1 MSTASPT
8 PSPES
13 VLLVQCCHLP
23 QFFYLA
29 EKLRQRNP
37 EWILSA
43 LVTDRPHVRFYLEL
57 FPPFDHLFFFDKK
70 LPEMPGAFDQILF
83 PLLNRGYLRIK
94 RAARQLPGIAYKIDY
109 QGERRALKL
118 GTLVR
123 SFAAPLHRP
132 SEEFVQ
138 YLEDFPHRPLG
149 EKVLVVETC
158 HRSLADS
165 SEEKWG
171 HLIPDQA
178 EVTRISV
185 STEGRGW
192 RTLRRQSFDSGVVF
206 FSGEKGFA
214 NLKLLPFLLGIPKIL
229 VVNEHGDHFYATYRS
244 LLRFLWGRVWQGAPL
259 PKPSP
264 RILVIQTESPT
275 YVRRAIEVLRKP
287 EMFPRSRICL
297 LCRKED
303 ADRFR
308 NVSSLESVLT
318 YSRRKV
324 GSNVGLWRD
333 LKGFDAVAAVFSGRG
348 VFRKQKLLYFLLPI
362 RHHLAFNAR
371 SDCYRLTPRTLFWTL
386 RKDPS
391 LFAAERQPDSP
402 ILFLLT
408 DEDSKAVE
416 AIERLQDPKVVSPQ
430 PIWVFCRE
438 DKRSFYQALPG
449 VEEVRTYAPGR
460 TWENL
465 KTVLA
470 LARGR
475 VEVVSSIFSPQPAF
489 RLQKLLFVLLP
500 ARHRLAFNQEDLN
513 CYYLKGS
520 HDRSG
525 QPSVWGTLL
534 RVLLTR
540 SRRGVRPTLF
550 FPTAEDSKAVEAIER
565 LQDPKVVS
573 PQPIWVFCREDK
585 RSFYQALPGVE
596 EVRTY
601 APGRTWENLKT
612 VLALARGRVE
622 VVSSIFSPQPAF
634 RLQKL
639 LFVLLPA
646 RHRLAFNQE
655 DLNCYYLKGSHDR
668 SGQPSVW
675 GTLLRV
681 LLTRSRRGVR
691 PTLFF
696 PTAEDS
702 KAVEAIERLQ
712 DPKVVSPQPIWVF
725 CREDKRSFYQA
736 LPGVEEV
743 RTYAPGRTWENLKT
757 VLALARG
764 RVEVVSSI
772 FSPQPAFRL
781 QKLLFVLLP
790 ARHRLAFNQEDLN
803 CYYLKGSHD
812 RSGQPSVW
820 GTLLRVLLTR
830 SRRGVRPTLFFPTAE
845 DSKAVEA
852 IERLQDP
859 KVVSPQPIW
868 VFCREDKR
876 SFYQALPGV
885 EEVRT
890 YAPGRTWENLKTV
903 LALARGRVE
912 VVSSIFSPQP
922 AFRLQKL
929 LFVLLPAR
937 HRLAFNQE
945 DLNCYYLKGS
955 HDRSGQPS
963 VWGTLLRVLLTRSR
977 RGVRP
982 TLFFP
987 TAEDSKAVEAIER
1000 LQDPKVVSPQPIWVF
1015 CREDK
1020 RSFYQALP
1028 GVEEVRTYAPGRTWE
1043 NLKTVLALARG
1054 RVEVVSSIFSPQ
1066 PAFRLQK
1073 LLFVLLPARHR
1084 LAFNQEDLNC
1094 YYLKGSHDRSGQP
1107 SVWGTLLRVLLTR
1120 SRRGVR
1126 PTLFFPTA
1134 EDSKAVEAIERL
1146 QDPKVVSPQPI
1157 WVFCREDKRSFYQA
1171 LPGVEEVRTYAPG
1184 RTWENL
1190 KTVLA
1195 LARGRVEVVS
1205 SIFSPQPAF
1214 RLQKLLFV
1222 LLPARH
1228 RLAFNQEDLNCYYLK
1243 GSHDRSGQPS
1253 VWGTLLRVLLTRS
1266 RRGVRPTLFFPTAED
1281 SKAVEAIERL
1291 QDPKVVSPQPIW
1303 VFCREDK
1310 RSFYQA
1316 LPGVEEVRTYAP
1328 GRTWENLKTVLALAR
1343 GRVEVVSSIFS
1354 PQPAFRLQ
1362 KLLFVLLP
1370 ARHRLAFNQEDLNC
1384 YYLKGSHD
1392 RSGQPSVWGT
1402 LLRVLLTRSRRGVRP
1417 TLFFPTAEDSK
1428 AVEAI
1433 ERLQDP
1439 KVVSPQP
1446 IWVFCRED
1454 KRSFYQALPGV
1465 EEVRT
1470 YAPGR
1475 TWENLKTVLALARG
1489 RVEVVSSIFSPQPA
1503 FRLQKLLFVLL
1514 PARHRL
1520 AFNQEDL
1527 NCYYLKGSHDRSGQP
1542 SVWGTLL
1549 RVLLTRSRRG
1559 VRPTLFFPTAE
1570 DSKAVEAIERLQD
1583 PKIAAKSIVVFCR
1596 EDKRPLYEDL
1606 PTVEAVWTYAPGSSL
1621 RHLRTWVRLLRTRV
1635 DLVCA
1640 IFSGRPTFRLQKFL
1654 FLTLRARNRLVFNED
1669 LNCYMLRGHLARF
1682 LQPQGRNRGL
1692 DRSVLILVVRKVLK
1706 WFLFVPRFLYLIL
1719 WAAVVTMRARHRISQ
1734 ERRR

>member
-94 RAARQLPGIAYKIDY
+94 RAARQLPGIAYEIDY

-123 SFAAPLHRP
+123 SFAAPLHKP

-165 SEEKWG
+165 NEEKWG
-171 HLIPDQA
+171 RLIPDQA

-308 NVSSLESVLT
+308 NVSGLESVLT

-391 LFAAERQPDSP
+391 FFAAEKQPASP

-408 DEDSKAVE
+408 DEDSRARK

-438 DKRSFYQALPG
+438 DKRPLYQALPG

-460 TWENL
+460 TRENL
-465 KTVLA
+465 KAVLA
-470 LARGR
+470 LARSR

-513 CYYLKGS
+513 CYYLKGR
-520 HDRSG
+520 HGRRG

-540 SRRGVRPTLF
+540 SQRGVFAAEKQPASPILF
-550 FPTAEDSKAVEAIER
+550 LLTDEDSRARKAIER

-585 RSFYQALPGVE
+585 RPLYQALPGVE

-601 APGRTWENLKT
+601 APGRTRENLKA
-612 VLALARGRVE
+612 VLALARSRVE

-655 DLNCYYLKGSHDR
+655 DLNCYYLKGRHGR
-668 SGQPSVW
+668 RGQPSVW
-675 GTLLRV
+675 GTV
-681 LLTRSRRGVR
+681 
-691 PTLFF
+691 
-696 PTAEDS
+696 
-702 KAVEAIERLQ
+702 
-712 DPKVVSPQPIWVF
+712 
-725 CREDKRSFYQA
+725 
-736 LPGVEEV
+736 
-743 RTYAPGRTWENLKT
+743 
-757 VLALARG
+757 
-764 RVEVVSSI
+764 
-772 FSPQPAFRL
+772 
-781 QKLLFVLLP
+781 
-790 ARHRLAFNQEDLN
+790 
-803 CYYLKGSHD
+803 
-812 RSGQPSVW
+812 
-820 GTLLRVLLTR
+820 
-830 SRRGVRPTLFFPTAE
+830 
-845 DSKAVEA
+845 
-852 IERLQDP
+852 
-859 KVVSPQPIW
+859 
-868 VFCREDKR
+868 
-876 SFYQALPGV
+876 
-885 EEVRT
+885 
-890 YAPGRTWENLKTV
+890 
-903 LALARGRVE
+903 
-912 VVSSIFSPQP
+912 
-922 AFRLQKL
+922 
-929 LFVLLPAR
+929 
-937 HRLAFNQE
+937 
-945 DLNCYYLKGS
+945 
-955 HDRSGQPS
+955 
-963 VWGTLLRVLLTRSR
+963 
-977 RGVRP
+977 
-982 TLFFP
+982 
-987 TAEDSKAVEAIER
+987 
-1000 LQDPKVVSPQPIWVF
+1000 
-1015 CREDK
+1015 
-1020 RSFYQALP
+1020 
-1028 GVEEVRTYAPGRTWE
+1028 
-1043 NLKTVLALARG
+1043 
-1054 RVEVVSSIFSPQ
+1054 
-1066 PAFRLQK
+1066 
-1073 LLFVLLPARHR
+1073 
-1084 LAFNQEDLNC
+1084 
-1094 YYLKGSHDRSGQP
+1094 
-1107 SVWGTLLRVLLTR
+1107 
-1120 SRRGVR
+1120 
-1126 PTLFFPTA
+1126 
-1134 EDSKAVEAIERL
+1134 
-1146 QDPKVVSPQPI
+1146 
-1157 WVFCREDKRSFYQA
+1157 
-1171 LPGVEEVRTYAPG
+1171 
-1184 RTWENL
+1184 
-1190 KTVLA
+1190 
-1195 LARGRVEVVS
+1195 
-1205 SIFSPQPAF
+1205 
-1214 RLQKLLFV
+1214 
-1222 LLPARH
+1222 
-1228 RLAFNQEDLNCYYLK
+1228 
-1243 GSHDRSGQPS
+1243 
-1253 VWGTLLRVLLTRS
+1253 
-1266 RRGVRPTLFFPTAED
+1266 
-1281 SKAVEAIERL
+1281 
-1291 QDPKVVSPQPIW
+1291 
-1303 VFCREDK
+1303 
-1310 RSFYQA
+1310 
-1316 LPGVEEVRTYAP
+1316 
-1328 GRTWENLKTVLALAR
+1328 
-1343 GRVEVVSSIFS
+1343 
-1354 PQPAFRLQ
+1354 
-1362 KLLFVLLP
+1362 
-1370 ARHRLAFNQEDLNC
+1370 
-1384 YYLKGSHD
+1384 
-1392 RSGQPSVWGT
+1392 
-1402 LLRVLLTRSRRGVRP
+1402 
-1417 TLFFPTAEDSK
+1417 
-1428 AVEAI
+1428 
-1433 ERLQDP
+1433 
-1439 KVVSPQP
+1439 
-1446 IWVFCRED
+1446 
-1454 KRSFYQALPGV
+1454 
-1465 EEVRT
+1465 
-1470 YAPGR
+1470 
-1475 TWENLKTVLALARG
+1475 
-1489 RVEVVSSIFSPQPA
+1489 
-1503 FRLQKLLFVLL
+1503 
-1514 PARHRL
+1514 
-1520 AFNQEDL
+1520 
-1527 NCYYLKGSHDRSGQP
+1527 
-1542 SVWGTLL
+1542 L

-1596 EDKRPLYEDL
+1596 EDKRSLYQDL

-1640 IFSGRPTFRLQKFL
+1640 IFTGQPIFRLQKFL

-1669 LNCYMLRGHLARF
+1669 LNCYMLRGNLGQF
-1682 LQPQGRNRGL
+1682 LQPSGGQL
-1692 DRSVLILVVRKVLK
+1692 DHSALKLVVRKVLK
-1706 WFLFVPRFLYLIL
+1706 GFLFVPRFLYLIL

>member
-1 MSTASPT
+1 MLRTFRHRGLKRFFERGDKSKLQAQTRSPK
-8 PSPES
+8 S

-29 EKLRQRNP
+29 EKLRERNP
-37 EWILSA
+37 EWNLSA
-43 LVTDRPHVRFYLEL
+43 LVNDRPQVRFYLEL

-94 RAARQLPGIAYKIDY
+94 RAARQLPGTAYEIDY
-109 QGERRALKL
+109 QGEHRALKL

-171 HLIPDQA
+171 RLIPDQA

-229 VVNEHGDHFYATYRS
+229 VVNEHGDHFYATSCS

-275 YVRRAIEVLRKP
+275 HVRRAIEVLRKP

-308 NVSSLESVLT
+308 NVSGLESVLT

-391 LFAAERQPDSP
+391 FFAAEKQPASP

-408 DEDSKAVE
+408 DEDSRARK

-430 PIWVFCRE
+430 PIWVFCREDQRPLYQALPGVEEVRTYAPGRTWENLKTVLALARSRVEVVSSIFSPQPAFRLQKLLFVLLPARHRLAFNQEDLNCYYLKGRHGRSGQPSVWGTLLRVLLTRSRRGVRPTLFFPTAEDSKAVEAIQRLQDPKIAVKSIVVFCRE

-475 VEVVSSIFSPQPAF
+475 VEVVSSIFSPQPVF

-540 SRRGVRPTLF
+540 SRRGVFAAEKQPASPILF
-550 FPTAEDSKAVEAIER
+550 LLTDEDSRARKAIER

-573 PQPIWVFCREDK
+573 PQPIWVFCREDQ

-612 VLALARGRVE
+612 VLALARSRVE

-655 DLNCYYLKGSHDR
+655 DLNCYYLKGRHGR

-702 KAVEAIERLQ
+702 KAVEAIQ
-712 DPKVVSPQPIWVF
+712 
-725 CREDKRSFYQA
+725 
-736 LPGVEEV
+736 
-743 RTYAPGRTWENLKT
+743 
-757 VLALARG
+757 
-764 RVEVVSSI
+764 
-772 FSPQPAFRL
+772 
-781 QKLLFVLLP
+781 
-790 ARHRLAFNQEDLN
+790 
-803 CYYLKGSHD
+803 
-812 RSGQPSVW
+812 
-820 GTLLRVLLTR
+820 
-830 SRRGVRPTLFFPTAE
+830 
-845 DSKAVEA
+845 
-852 IERLQDP
+852 
-859 KVVSPQPIW
+859 
-868 VFCREDKR
+868 
-876 SFYQALPGV
+876 
-885 EEVRT
+885 
-890 YAPGRTWENLKTV
+890 
-903 LALARGRVE
+903 
-912 VVSSIFSPQP
+912 
-922 AFRLQKL
+922 
-929 LFVLLPAR
+929 
-937 HRLAFNQE
+937 
-945 DLNCYYLKGS
+945 
-955 HDRSGQPS
+955 
-963 VWGTLLRVLLTRSR
+963 
-977 RGVRP
+977 
-982 TLFFP
+982 
-987 TAEDSKAVEAIER
+987 
-1000 LQDPKVVSPQPIWVF
+1000 
-1015 CREDK
+1015 
-1020 RSFYQALP
+1020 
-1028 GVEEVRTYAPGRTWE
+1028 
-1043 NLKTVLALARG
+1043 
-1054 RVEVVSSIFSPQ
+1054 
-1066 PAFRLQK
+1066 
-1073 LLFVLLPARHR
+1073 
-1084 LAFNQEDLNC
+1084 
-1094 YYLKGSHDRSGQP
+1094 
-1107 SVWGTLLRVLLTR
+1107 
-1120 SRRGVR
+1120 
-1126 PTLFFPTA
+1126 
-1134 EDSKAVEAIERL
+1134 
-1146 QDPKVVSPQPI
+1146 
-1157 WVFCREDKRSFYQA
+1157 
-1171 LPGVEEVRTYAPG
+1171 
-1184 RTWENL
+1184 
-1190 KTVLA
+1190 
-1195 LARGRVEVVS
+1195 
-1205 SIFSPQPAF
+1205 
-1214 RLQKLLFV
+1214 
-1222 LLPARH
+1222 
-1228 RLAFNQEDLNCYYLK
+1228 
-1243 GSHDRSGQPS
+1243 
-1253 VWGTLLRVLLTRS
+1253 
-1266 RRGVRPTLFFPTAED
+1266 
-1281 SKAVEAIERL
+1281 
-1291 QDPKVVSPQPIW
+1291 
-1303 VFCREDK
+1303 
-1310 RSFYQA
+1310 
-1316 LPGVEEVRTYAP
+1316 
-1328 GRTWENLKTVLALAR
+1328 
-1343 GRVEVVSSIFS
+1343 
-1354 PQPAFRLQ
+1354 
-1362 KLLFVLLP
+1362 
-1370 ARHRLAFNQEDLNC
+1370 
-1384 YYLKGSHD
+1384 
-1392 RSGQPSVWGT
+1392 
-1402 LLRVLLTRSRRGVRP
+1402 
-1417 TLFFPTAEDSK
+1417 
-1428 AVEAI
+1428 
-1433 ERLQDP
+1433 
-1439 KVVSPQP
+1439 
-1446 IWVFCRED
+1446 
-1454 KRSFYQALPGV
+1454 
-1465 EEVRT
+1465 
-1470 YAPGR
+1470 
-1475 TWENLKTVLALARG
+1475 
-1489 RVEVVSSIFSPQPA
+1489 
-1503 FRLQKLLFVLL
+1503 
-1514 PARHRL
+1514 
-1520 AFNQEDL
+1520 
-1527 NCYYLKGSHDRSGQP
+1527 
-1542 SVWGTLL
+1542 
-1549 RVLLTRSRRG
+1549 
-1559 VRPTLFFPTAE
+1559 
-1570 DSKAVEAIERLQD
+1570 RLQD

-1596 EDKRPLYEDL
+1596 EDKRLLYEDL

-1621 RHLRTWVRLLRTRV
+1621 RHLMTWVRLLRTRV

-1640 IFSGRPTFRLQKFL
+1640 IFTGQPIFRLQKFL

-1682 LQPQGRNRGL
+1682 LQPQGRNRRL
-1692 DRSVLILVVRKVLK
+1692 DRSVLKLVVRKVLK
-1706 WFLFVPRFLYLIL
+1706 GFLFVPRFLYLIL
-1719 WAAVVTMRARHRISQ
+1719 WAAVVTMRARRRISQ
-1734 ERRR
+1734 ERSR

>member
-70 LPEMPGAFDQILF
+70 LSEMPGAFDQILF

-94 RAARQLPGIAYKIDY
+94 RAARQLPGTAYEIDY

-171 HLIPDQA
+171 RLIPDQA

-229 VVNEHGDHFYATYRS
+229 VVNEHGDHFYATSRS

-308 NVSSLESVLT
+308 NVSGLESVLT

-391 LFAAERQPDSP
+391 FFAAEKQPASP

-408 DEDSKAVE
+408 DEDSRARK
-416 AIERLQDPKVVSPQ
+416 AIERLQDPQVVSPH

-525 QPSVWGTLL
+525 QPSVWGTVL

-585 RSFYQALPGVE
+585 RPLYEALPGVK

-601 APGRTWENLKT
+601 APGRTWENLKA
-612 VLALARGRVE
+612 VLDLARSRVE
-622 VVSSIFSPQPAF
+622 VVSSIFSPQPAFRLQKLLFVLLPARHRLAFNQEDLNCYYLKGSHDRSGQPSVWGTLLRVLLTRSRRGVCAAEKQPDSPILFLLTDEDSRARKAIERLQDPQVVSPQPIWVFCREDKRPLYEALPGVKEVRTYAPGRTWENLKAVLDLARSRVEVVSSIFSPHPAF

-702 KAVEAIERLQ
+702 KAVEAIQ
-712 DPKVVSPQPIWVF
+712 
-725 CREDKRSFYQA
+725 
-736 LPGVEEV
+736 
-743 RTYAPGRTWENLKT
+743 
-757 VLALARG
+757 
-764 RVEVVSSI
+764 
-772 FSPQPAFRL
+772 
-781 QKLLFVLLP
+781 
-790 ARHRLAFNQEDLN
+790 
-803 CYYLKGSHD
+803 
-812 RSGQPSVW
+812 
-820 GTLLRVLLTR
+820 
-830 SRRGVRPTLFFPTAE
+830 
-845 DSKAVEA
+845 
-852 IERLQDP
+852 
-859 KVVSPQPIW
+859 
-868 VFCREDKR
+868 
-876 SFYQALPGV
+876 
-885 EEVRT
+885 
-890 YAPGRTWENLKTV
+890 
-903 LALARGRVE
+903 
-912 VVSSIFSPQP
+912 
-922 AFRLQKL
+922 
-929 LFVLLPAR
+929 
-937 HRLAFNQE
+937 
-945 DLNCYYLKGS
+945 
-955 HDRSGQPS
+955 
-963 VWGTLLRVLLTRSR
+963 
-977 RGVRP
+977 
-982 TLFFP
+982 
-987 TAEDSKAVEAIER
+987 
-1000 LQDPKVVSPQPIWVF
+1000 
-1015 CREDK
+1015 
-1020 RSFYQALP
+1020 
-1028 GVEEVRTYAPGRTWE
+1028 
-1043 NLKTVLALARG
+1043 
-1054 RVEVVSSIFSPQ
+1054 
-1066 PAFRLQK
+1066 
-1073 LLFVLLPARHR
+1073 
-1084 LAFNQEDLNC
+1084 
-1094 YYLKGSHDRSGQP
+1094 
-1107 SVWGTLLRVLLTR
+1107 
-1120 SRRGVR
+1120 
-1126 PTLFFPTA
+1126 
-1134 EDSKAVEAIERL
+1134 
-1146 QDPKVVSPQPI
+1146 
-1157 WVFCREDKRSFYQA
+1157 
-1171 LPGVEEVRTYAPG
+1171 
-1184 RTWENL
+1184 
-1190 KTVLA
+1190 
-1195 LARGRVEVVS
+1195 
-1205 SIFSPQPAF
+1205 
-1214 RLQKLLFV
+1214 
-1222 LLPARH
+1222 
-1228 RLAFNQEDLNCYYLK
+1228 
-1243 GSHDRSGQPS
+1243 
-1253 VWGTLLRVLLTRS
+1253 
-1266 RRGVRPTLFFPTAED
+1266 
-1281 SKAVEAIERL
+1281 
-1291 QDPKVVSPQPIW
+1291 
-1303 VFCREDK
+1303 
-1310 RSFYQA
+1310 
-1316 LPGVEEVRTYAP
+1316 
-1328 GRTWENLKTVLALAR
+1328 
-1343 GRVEVVSSIFS
+1343 
-1354 PQPAFRLQ
+1354 
-1362 KLLFVLLP
+1362 
-1370 ARHRLAFNQEDLNC
+1370 
-1384 YYLKGSHD
+1384 
-1392 RSGQPSVWGT
+1392 
-1402 LLRVLLTRSRRGVRP
+1402 
-1417 TLFFPTAEDSK
+1417 
-1428 AVEAI
+1428 
-1433 ERLQDP
+1433 
-1439 KVVSPQP
+1439 
-1446 IWVFCRED
+1446 
-1454 KRSFYQALPGV
+1454 
-1465 EEVRT
+1465 
-1470 YAPGR
+1470 
-1475 TWENLKTVLALARG
+1475 
-1489 RVEVVSSIFSPQPA
+1489 
-1503 FRLQKLLFVLL
+1503 
-1514 PARHRL
+1514 
-1520 AFNQEDL
+1520 
-1527 NCYYLKGSHDRSGQP
+1527 
-1542 SVWGTLL
+1542 
-1549 RVLLTRSRRG
+1549 
-1559 VRPTLFFPTAE
+1559 
-1570 DSKAVEAIERLQD
+1570 RLQD

-1606 PTVEAVWTYAPGSSL
+1606 PTIEAVWTYAPGSSL

-1640 IFSGRPTFRLQKFL
+1640 IYTGQPTFRLQKFL

-1669 LNCYMLRGHLARF
+1669 LNCYMLRGNLGRF
-1682 LQPQGRNRGL
+1682 LQPQGGHREL
-1692 DRSVLILVVRKVLK
+1692 DHSALKLIVRKVLK
-1706 WFLFVPRFLYLIL
+1706 GFLFVPRFLYLIL

>member
-1 MSTASPT
+1 MLRTFRHRGLKQLFERGDKSKLRAQTRSPK
-8 PSPES
+8 S

-70 LPEMPGAFDQILF
+70 FPEMPGAFDQILF

-94 RAARQLPGIAYKIDY
+94 RAARQLPGTAYEIDY
-109 QGERRALKL
+109 QGEHRALKL

-171 HLIPDQA
+171 RLIPDQA

-229 VVNEHGDHFYATYRS
+229 VVNEHGDHFYATSRS
-244 LLRFLWGRVWQGAPL
+244 LLQFLWGRVWQGAPL

-308 NVSSLESVLT
+308 NVSGLESVLT

-324 GSNVGLWRD
+324 GSNVGLWRG

-371 SDCYRLTPRTLFWTL
+371 SDCYRLTPRTLFWAL

-391 LFAAERQPDSP
+391 LFAAEKQPASP

-408 DEDSKAVE
+408 DEDSRARK
-416 AIERLQDPKVVSPQ
+416 AIERLQDPKVVSPR

-438 DKRSFYQALPG
+438 DKRPLYQALPG
-449 VEEVRTYAPGR
+449 VKEVRTYAPGR

-470 LARGR
+470 LARSR

-550 FPTAEDSKAVEAIER
+550 FPTAEDSKAVEAIQR

-573 PQPIWVFCREDK
+573 PQPIVVFCREDK
-585 RSFYQALPGVE
+585 RPLYQALPGVK

-612 VLALARGRVE
+612 VLALARSRVE
-622 VVSSIFSPQPAF
+622 VVSSVFSPQPAF

-702 KAVEAIERLQ
+702 KAVEAIQRLQ
-712 DPKVVSPQPIWVF
+712 DPKVVSPQPIVVF
-725 CREDKRSFYQA
+725 CREDKRPLYQA
-736 LPGVEEV
+736 LPGVKEV

-757 VLALARG
+757 VLALARS
-764 RVEVVSSI
+764 RVEVVSSV

-845 DSKAVEA
+845 DSKAVEV
-852 IERLQDP
+852 IQRLQD
-859 KVVSPQPIW
+859 S
-868 VFCREDKR
+868 
-876 SFYQALPGV
+876 
-885 EEVRT
+885 
-890 YAPGRTWENLKTV
+890 
-903 LALARGRVE
+903 
-912 VVSSIFSPQP
+912 
-922 AFRLQKL
+922 
-929 LFVLLPAR
+929 
-937 HRLAFNQE
+937 
-945 DLNCYYLKGS
+945 
-955 HDRSGQPS
+955 
-963 VWGTLLRVLLTRSR
+963 
-977 RGVRP
+977 
-982 TLFFP
+982 
-987 TAEDSKAVEAIER
+987 
-1000 LQDPKVVSPQPIWVF
+1000 
-1015 CREDK
+1015 
-1020 RSFYQALP
+1020 
-1028 GVEEVRTYAPGRTWE
+1028 
-1043 NLKTVLALARG
+1043 
-1054 RVEVVSSIFSPQ
+1054 
-1066 PAFRLQK
+1066 
-1073 LLFVLLPARHR
+1073 
-1084 LAFNQEDLNC
+1084 
-1094 YYLKGSHDRSGQP
+1094 
-1107 SVWGTLLRVLLTR
+1107 
-1120 SRRGVR
+1120 
-1126 PTLFFPTA
+1126 
-1134 EDSKAVEAIERL
+1134 
-1146 QDPKVVSPQPI
+1146 
-1157 WVFCREDKRSFYQA
+1157 
-1171 LPGVEEVRTYAPG
+1171 
-1184 RTWENL
+1184 
-1190 KTVLA
+1190 
-1195 LARGRVEVVS
+1195 
-1205 SIFSPQPAF
+1205 
-1214 RLQKLLFV
+1214 
-1222 LLPARH
+1222 
-1228 RLAFNQEDLNCYYLK
+1228 
-1243 GSHDRSGQPS
+1243 
-1253 VWGTLLRVLLTRS
+1253 
-1266 RRGVRPTLFFPTAED
+1266 
-1281 SKAVEAIERL
+1281 
-1291 QDPKVVSPQPIW
+1291 
-1303 VFCREDK
+1303 
-1310 RSFYQA
+1310 
-1316 LPGVEEVRTYAP
+1316 
-1328 GRTWENLKTVLALAR
+1328 
-1343 GRVEVVSSIFS
+1343 
-1354 PQPAFRLQ
+1354 
-1362 KLLFVLLP
+1362 
-1370 ARHRLAFNQEDLNC
+1370 
-1384 YYLKGSHD
+1384 
-1392 RSGQPSVWGT
+1392 
-1402 LLRVLLTRSRRGVRP
+1402 
-1417 TLFFPTAEDSK
+1417 
-1428 AVEAI
+1428 
-1433 ERLQDP
+1433 
-1439 KVVSPQP
+1439 
-1446 IWVFCRED
+1446 
-1454 KRSFYQALPGV
+1454 
-1465 EEVRT
+1465 
-1470 YAPGR
+1470 
-1475 TWENLKTVLALARG
+1475 
-1489 RVEVVSSIFSPQPA
+1489 
-1503 FRLQKLLFVLL
+1503 
-1514 PARHRL
+1514 
-1520 AFNQEDL
+1520 
-1527 NCYYLKGSHDRSGQP
+1527 
-1542 SVWGTLL
+1542 
-1549 RVLLTRSRRG
+1549 
-1559 VRPTLFFPTAE
+1559 
-1570 DSKAVEAIERLQD
+1570 
-1583 PKIAAKSIVVFCR
+1583 KIAAKSIVVFCR
-1596 EDKRPLYEDL
+1596 EDKRSFYQDL

-1640 IFSGRPTFRLQKFL
+1640 IFTGQPIFRLQKFL

-1669 LNCYMLRGHLARF
+1669 LNCYMLRGHLAQF

-1719 WAAVVTMRARHRISQ
+1719 WAAVVTMRARRRISQ
-1734 ERRR
+1734 ERSRANFSPDC

>member
-1 MSTASPT
+1 M
-8 PSPES
+8 
-13 VLLVQCCHLP
+13 
-23 QFFYLA
+23 
-29 EKLRQRNP
+29 
-37 EWILSA
+37 
-43 LVTDRPHVRFYLEL
+43 
-57 FPPFDHLFFFDKK
+57 
-70 LPEMPGAFDQILF
+70 
-83 PLLNRGYLRIK
+83 
-94 RAARQLPGIAYKIDY
+94 
-109 QGERRALKL
+109 
-118 GTLVR
+118 
-123 SFAAPLHRP
+123 
-132 SEEFVQ
+132 
-138 YLEDFPHRPLG
+138 
-149 EKVLVVETC
+149 
-158 HRSLADS
+158 
-165 SEEKWG
+165 
-171 HLIPDQA
+171 
-178 EVTRISV
+178 
-185 STEGRGW
+185 
-192 RTLRRQSFDSGVVF
+192 
-206 FSGEKGFA
+206 
-214 NLKLLPFLLGIPKIL
+214 
-229 VVNEHGDHFYATYRS
+229 
-244 LLRFLWGRVWQGAPL
+244 
-259 PKPSP
+259 
-264 RILVIQTESPT
+264 
-275 YVRRAIEVLRKP
+275 
-287 EMFPRSRICL
+287 
-297 LCRKED
+297 
-303 ADRFR
+303 
-308 NVSSLESVLT
+308 
-318 YSRRKV
+318 
-324 GSNVGLWRD
+324 
-333 LKGFDAVAAVFSGRG
+333 
-348 VFRKQKLLYFLLPI
+348 
-362 RHHLAFNAR
+362 
-371 SDCYRLTPRTLFWTL
+371 
-386 RKDPS
+386 
-391 LFAAERQPDSP
+391 
-402 ILFLLT
+402 
-408 DEDSKAVE
+408 
-416 AIERLQDPKVVSPQ
+416 VSPQ

>member
-1 MSTASPT
+1 MLRTFRHRGLKRFFERGDKSKLQAQTRSPK
-8 PSPES
+8 S

-29 EKLRQRNP
+29 EKLRERNP
-37 EWILSA
+37 EWNLSA
-43 LVTDRPHVRFYLEL
+43 LVNDRPQVRFYLEL

-94 RAARQLPGIAYKIDY
+94 RAARQLPGTAYEIDY
-109 QGERRALKL
+109 QGEHRALKL

-171 HLIPDQA
+171 RLIPDQA

-229 VVNEHGDHFYATYRS
+229 VVNEHGDHFYATSCS

-275 YVRRAIEVLRKP
+275 HVRRAIEVLRKP

-308 NVSSLESVLT
+308 NVSGLESVLT
-318 YSRRKV
+318 YSRRRKV

-391 LFAAERQPDSP
+391 FFAAEKQLASP

-408 DEDSKAVE
+408 DEDSRARK
-416 AIERLQDPKVVSPQ
+416 AIERLQDPEVVSPQ

-470 LARGR
+470 LARSRVAVVSSIFSPQPAFRLQKLLFVLLPAGHRLAFNQDLNCYYLKGRHGRSGQPSVWGTLLRVLLTRSRRGVRPTLFFPTAEDPKAAEAIQRLQDPKIAAKSIVVFCREDKRSFYQALPGVEEVRTYAPGRTWENLKTVLALARSR

-550 FPTAEDSKAVEAIER
+550 FPTAEDSKAVEAIQR
-565 LQDPKVVS
+565 LQDPKIAVKSIV
-573 PQPIWVFCREDK
+573 VFCREDK

-622 VVSSIFSPQPAF
+622 VVSSIFSPQPVF

-655 DLNCYYLKGSHDR
+655 DLNCYYLKGRHGR

-702 KAVEAIERLQ
+702 KAAEAIQRLQ
-712 DPKVVSPQPIWVF
+712 DPKIAAKSIVVF

-743 RTYAPGRTWENLKT
+743 RTYAPG
-757 VLALARG
+757 
-764 RVEVVSSI
+764 
-772 FSPQPAFRL
+772 
-781 QKLLFVLLP
+781 
-790 ARHRLAFNQEDLN
+790 
-803 CYYLKGSHD
+803 
-812 RSGQPSVW
+812 
-820 GTLLRVLLTR
+820 
-830 SRRGVRPTLFFPTAE
+830 
-845 DSKAVEA
+845 
-852 IERLQDP
+852 
-859 KVVSPQPIW
+859 
-868 VFCREDKR
+868 
-876 SFYQALPGV
+876 
-885 EEVRT
+885 
-890 YAPGRTWENLKTV
+890 
-903 LALARGRVE
+903 
-912 VVSSIFSPQP
+912 
-922 AFRLQKL
+922 
-929 LFVLLPAR
+929 
-937 HRLAFNQE
+937 
-945 DLNCYYLKGS
+945 
-955 HDRSGQPS
+955 
-963 VWGTLLRVLLTRSR
+963 
-977 RGVRP
+977 
-982 TLFFP
+982 
-987 TAEDSKAVEAIER
+987 
-1000 LQDPKVVSPQPIWVF
+1000 
-1015 CREDK
+1015 
-1020 RSFYQALP
+1020 
-1028 GVEEVRTYAPGRTWE
+1028 
-1043 NLKTVLALARG
+1043 
-1054 RVEVVSSIFSPQ
+1054 
-1066 PAFRLQK
+1066 
-1073 LLFVLLPARHR
+1073 
-1084 LAFNQEDLNC
+1084 
-1094 YYLKGSHDRSGQP
+1094 
-1107 SVWGTLLRVLLTR
+1107 
-1120 SRRGVR
+1120 
-1126 PTLFFPTA
+1126 
-1134 EDSKAVEAIERL
+1134 
-1146 QDPKVVSPQPI
+1146 
-1157 WVFCREDKRSFYQA
+1157 
-1171 LPGVEEVRTYAPG
+1171 
-1184 RTWENL
+1184 
-1190 KTVLA
+1190 
-1195 LARGRVEVVS
+1195 
-1205 SIFSPQPAF
+1205 
-1214 RLQKLLFV
+1214 
-1222 LLPARH
+1222 
-1228 RLAFNQEDLNCYYLK
+1228 
-1243 GSHDRSGQPS
+1243 
-1253 VWGTLLRVLLTRS
+1253 
-1266 RRGVRPTLFFPTAED
+1266 
-1281 SKAVEAIERL
+1281 
-1291 QDPKVVSPQPIW
+1291 
-1303 VFCREDK
+1303 
-1310 RSFYQA
+1310 
-1316 LPGVEEVRTYAP
+1316 
-1328 GRTWENLKTVLALAR
+1328 
-1343 GRVEVVSSIFS
+1343 
-1354 PQPAFRLQ
+1354 
-1362 KLLFVLLP
+1362 
-1370 ARHRLAFNQEDLNC
+1370 
-1384 YYLKGSHD
+1384 
-1392 RSGQPSVWGT
+1392 
-1402 LLRVLLTRSRRGVRP
+1402 
-1417 TLFFPTAEDSK
+1417 
-1428 AVEAI
+1428 
-1433 ERLQDP
+1433 
-1439 KVVSPQP
+1439 
-1446 IWVFCRED
+1446 
-1454 KRSFYQALPGV
+1454 
-1465 EEVRT
+1465 
-1470 YAPGR
+1470 
-1475 TWENLKTVLALARG
+1475 
-1489 RVEVVSSIFSPQPA
+1489 
-1503 FRLQKLLFVLL
+1503 
-1514 PARHRL
+1514 
-1520 AFNQEDL
+1520 
-1527 NCYYLKGSHDRSGQP
+1527 
-1542 SVWGTLL
+1542 
-1549 RVLLTRSRRG
+1549 
-1559 VRPTLFFPTAE
+1559 
-1570 DSKAVEAIERLQD
+1570 
-1583 PKIAAKSIVVFCR
+1583 
-1596 EDKRPLYEDL
+1596 
-1606 PTVEAVWTYAPGSSL
+1606 SSL
-1621 RHLRTWVRLLRTRV
+1621 RHLMTWVRLLRTRV

-1640 IFSGRPTFRLQKFL
+1640 IFTGQPIFRLQKFL

-1669 LNCYMLRGHLARF
+1669 LNCYMLRGHLGQF

-1692 DRSVLILVVRKVLK
+1692 DRSVLKLVVRKVLK
-1706 WFLFVPRFLYLIL
+1706 GFLFVPRFLYLIL
-1719 WAAVVTMRARHRISQ
+1719 WAAVVTMRARRRISQ
-1734 ERRR
+1734 ERSRAKFSPDC

>member
-1 MSTASPT
+1 MSTTSPT

-43 LVTDRPHVRFYLEL
+43 LVTNRPHVRFYLEL

-94 RAARQLPGIAYKIDY
+94 RAAHQLPGTAYEIDY
-109 QGERRALKL
+109 QGEHRALKL

-171 HLIPDQA
+171 RLIPDQA

-229 VVNEHGDHFYATYRS
+229 VVNEHGDHFYATSRS

-308 NVSSLESVLT
+308 NVSGLESVLT

-391 LFAAERQPDSP
+391 FFAAEKQPASP

-408 DEDSKAVE
+408 DEDSRARK
-416 AIERLQDPKVVSPQ
+416 AIERLQDPKVVSPH

-438 DKRSFYQALPG
+438 DKRPLYQALPG

-460 TWENL
+460 TRENL
-465 KTVLA
+465 KAVLA
-470 LARGR
+470 LARSR

-513 CYYLKGS
+513 CYYLKGR
-520 HDRSG
+520 HGRRG

-540 SRRGVRPTLF
+540 SRRGAFAAEKQPASPILF
-550 FPTAEDSKAVEAIER
+550 LLTDEDSRARKAIER

-573 PQPIWVFCREDK
+573 PHPIWVFCREDK
-585 RSFYQALPGVE
+585 RPLYEALPGVK

-601 APGRTWENLKT
+601 APGWTWENLKA
-612 VLALARGRVE
+612 VLALARSRVE

-655 DLNCYYLKGSHDR
+655 DLNCYYLKGRHGR
-668 SGQPSVW
+668 RGQPSVW
-675 GTLLRV
+675 GTV
-681 LLTRSRRGVR
+681 
-691 PTLFF
+691 
-696 PTAEDS
+696 
-702 KAVEAIERLQ
+702 
-712 DPKVVSPQPIWVF
+712 
-725 CREDKRSFYQA
+725 
-736 LPGVEEV
+736 
-743 RTYAPGRTWENLKT
+743 
-757 VLALARG
+757 
-764 RVEVVSSI
+764 
-772 FSPQPAFRL
+772 
-781 QKLLFVLLP
+781 
-790 ARHRLAFNQEDLN
+790 
-803 CYYLKGSHD
+803 
-812 RSGQPSVW
+812 
-820 GTLLRVLLTR
+820 
-830 SRRGVRPTLFFPTAE
+830 
-845 DSKAVEA
+845 
-852 IERLQDP
+852 
-859 KVVSPQPIW
+859 
-868 VFCREDKR
+868 
-876 SFYQALPGV
+876 
-885 EEVRT
+885 
-890 YAPGRTWENLKTV
+890 
-903 LALARGRVE
+903 
-912 VVSSIFSPQP
+912 
-922 AFRLQKL
+922 
-929 LFVLLPAR
+929 
-937 HRLAFNQE
+937 
-945 DLNCYYLKGS
+945 
-955 HDRSGQPS
+955 
-963 VWGTLLRVLLTRSR
+963 
-977 RGVRP
+977 
-982 TLFFP
+982 
-987 TAEDSKAVEAIER
+987 
-1000 LQDPKVVSPQPIWVF
+1000 
-1015 CREDK
+1015 
-1020 RSFYQALP
+1020 
-1028 GVEEVRTYAPGRTWE
+1028 
-1043 NLKTVLALARG
+1043 
-1054 RVEVVSSIFSPQ
+1054 
-1066 PAFRLQK
+1066 
-1073 LLFVLLPARHR
+1073 
-1084 LAFNQEDLNC
+1084 
-1094 YYLKGSHDRSGQP
+1094 
-1107 SVWGTLLRVLLTR
+1107 
-1120 SRRGVR
+1120 
-1126 PTLFFPTA
+1126 
-1134 EDSKAVEAIERL
+1134 
-1146 QDPKVVSPQPI
+1146 
-1157 WVFCREDKRSFYQA
+1157 
-1171 LPGVEEVRTYAPG
+1171 
-1184 RTWENL
+1184 
-1190 KTVLA
+1190 
-1195 LARGRVEVVS
+1195 
-1205 SIFSPQPAF
+1205 
-1214 RLQKLLFV
+1214 
-1222 LLPARH
+1222 
-1228 RLAFNQEDLNCYYLK
+1228 
-1243 GSHDRSGQPS
+1243 
-1253 VWGTLLRVLLTRS
+1253 
-1266 RRGVRPTLFFPTAED
+1266 
-1281 SKAVEAIERL
+1281 
-1291 QDPKVVSPQPIW
+1291 
-1303 VFCREDK
+1303 
-1310 RSFYQA
+1310 
-1316 LPGVEEVRTYAP
+1316 
-1328 GRTWENLKTVLALAR
+1328 
-1343 GRVEVVSSIFS
+1343 
-1354 PQPAFRLQ
+1354 
-1362 KLLFVLLP
+1362 
-1370 ARHRLAFNQEDLNC
+1370 
-1384 YYLKGSHD
+1384 
-1392 RSGQPSVWGT
+1392 
-1402 LLRVLLTRSRRGVRP
+1402 
-1417 TLFFPTAEDSK
+1417 
-1428 AVEAI
+1428 
-1433 ERLQDP
+1433 
-1439 KVVSPQP
+1439 
-1446 IWVFCRED
+1446 
-1454 KRSFYQALPGV
+1454 
-1465 EEVRT
+1465 
-1470 YAPGR
+1470 
-1475 TWENLKTVLALARG
+1475 
-1489 RVEVVSSIFSPQPA
+1489 
-1503 FRLQKLLFVLL
+1503 
-1514 PARHRL
+1514 
-1520 AFNQEDL
+1520 
-1527 NCYYLKGSHDRSGQP
+1527 
-1542 SVWGTLL
+1542 L

-1596 EDKRPLYEDL
+1596 EDKRSLYQDL

-1640 IFSGRPTFRLQKFL
+1640 IFTGQPIFRLQKFL

-1669 LNCYMLRGHLARF
+1669 LNCYMLRGNLGQF
-1682 LQPQGRNRGL
+1682 LQPSGGQL
-1692 DRSVLILVVRKVLK
+1692 DHSALKLVVRKVLK
-1706 WFLFVPRFLYLIL
+1706 GFLFVPRFLYLIL

>member
-94 RAARQLPGIAYKIDY
+94 RAARQLPGTAYEIDY
-109 QGERRALKL
+109 QGEHRALKL

-171 HLIPDQA
+171 RLIPDQA

-229 VVNEHGDHFYATYRS
+229 VVNEHGDHFYATSCS

-275 YVRRAIEVLRKP
+275 HVRRAIEVLRKP

-308 NVSSLESVLT
+308 NVSGLESVLT
-318 YSRRKV
+318 YSRRRKV

-391 LFAAERQPDSP
+391 FFAAEKQLASP

-408 DEDSKAVE
+408 DEDSRARKAIERLQDPKVVSPQPIWVFCREDKRSFYQALPGVE
-416 AIERLQDPKVVSPQ
+416 EVRTYAPGRTWENLKTVLALARGRVEVVSAIFSPQPVFRLQKLLFVLLPARHRLAFNQEDLNCYYLKGSHDRSGQPSVWGTLLRVLLTRSRRGVFAAEKQLASPILFLLTDEDSRARKAIERLQDPKVVSPQPIWVFCREDKRSFYQALPGVEEVRTYAPGRTWENLKTVLALARGRVEVVSAIFSPQPVFRLQKLLFVLLPARHRLAFNQEDLNCYYLKGSHDRSGQPSVWGTLLRVLLTRSRRGVFAAEKQLASPILFLLTDEDSRARKAIERLQDPKVVSPQ

-550 FPTAEDSKAVEAIER
+550 FPTAEDSTAVEAI
-565 LQDPKVVS
+565 Q
-573 PQPIWVFCREDK
+573 
-585 RSFYQALPGVE
+585 
-596 EVRTY
+596 
-601 APGRTWENLKT
+601 
-612 VLALARGRVE
+612 
-622 VVSSIFSPQPAF
+622 
-634 RLQKL
+634 
-639 LFVLLPA
+639 
-646 RHRLAFNQE
+646 
-655 DLNCYYLKGSHDR
+655 
-668 SGQPSVW
+668 
-675 GTLLRV
+675 
-681 LLTRSRRGVR
+681 
-691 PTLFF
+691 
-696 PTAEDS
+696 
-702 KAVEAIERLQ
+702 
-712 DPKVVSPQPIWVF
+712 
-725 CREDKRSFYQA
+725 
-736 LPGVEEV
+736 
-743 RTYAPGRTWENLKT
+743 
-757 VLALARG
+757 
-764 RVEVVSSI
+764 
-772 FSPQPAFRL
+772 
-781 QKLLFVLLP
+781 
-790 ARHRLAFNQEDLN
+790 
-803 CYYLKGSHD
+803 
-812 RSGQPSVW
+812 
-820 GTLLRVLLTR
+820 
-830 SRRGVRPTLFFPTAE
+830 
-845 DSKAVEA
+845 
-852 IERLQDP
+852 
-859 KVVSPQPIW
+859 
-868 VFCREDKR
+868 
-876 SFYQALPGV
+876 
-885 EEVRT
+885 
-890 YAPGRTWENLKTV
+890 
-903 LALARGRVE
+903 
-912 VVSSIFSPQP
+912 
-922 AFRLQKL
+922 
-929 LFVLLPAR
+929 
-937 HRLAFNQE
+937 
-945 DLNCYYLKGS
+945 
-955 HDRSGQPS
+955 
-963 VWGTLLRVLLTRSR
+963 
-977 RGVRP
+977 
-982 TLFFP
+982 
-987 TAEDSKAVEAIER
+987 
-1000 LQDPKVVSPQPIWVF
+1000 
-1015 CREDK
+1015 
-1020 RSFYQALP
+1020 
-1028 GVEEVRTYAPGRTWE
+1028 
-1043 NLKTVLALARG
+1043 
-1054 RVEVVSSIFSPQ
+1054 
-1066 PAFRLQK
+1066 
-1073 LLFVLLPARHR
+1073 
-1084 LAFNQEDLNC
+1084 
-1094 YYLKGSHDRSGQP
+1094 
-1107 SVWGTLLRVLLTR
+1107 
-1120 SRRGVR
+1120 
-1126 PTLFFPTA
+1126 
-1134 EDSKAVEAIERL
+1134 
-1146 QDPKVVSPQPI
+1146 
-1157 WVFCREDKRSFYQA
+1157 
-1171 LPGVEEVRTYAPG
+1171 
-1184 RTWENL
+1184 
-1190 KTVLA
+1190 
-1195 LARGRVEVVS
+1195 
-1205 SIFSPQPAF
+1205 
-1214 RLQKLLFV
+1214 
-1222 LLPARH
+1222 
-1228 RLAFNQEDLNCYYLK
+1228 
-1243 GSHDRSGQPS
+1243 
-1253 VWGTLLRVLLTRS
+1253 
-1266 RRGVRPTLFFPTAED
+1266 
-1281 SKAVEAIERL
+1281 
-1291 QDPKVVSPQPIW
+1291 
-1303 VFCREDK
+1303 
-1310 RSFYQA
+1310 
-1316 LPGVEEVRTYAP
+1316 
-1328 GRTWENLKTVLALAR
+1328 
-1343 GRVEVVSSIFS
+1343 
-1354 PQPAFRLQ
+1354 
-1362 KLLFVLLP
+1362 
-1370 ARHRLAFNQEDLNC
+1370 
-1384 YYLKGSHD
+1384 
-1392 RSGQPSVWGT
+1392 
-1402 LLRVLLTRSRRGVRP
+1402 
-1417 TLFFPTAEDSK
+1417 
-1428 AVEAI
+1428 
-1433 ERLQDP
+1433 
-1439 KVVSPQP
+1439 
-1446 IWVFCRED
+1446 
-1454 KRSFYQALPGV
+1454 
-1465 EEVRT
+1465 
-1470 YAPGR
+1470 
-1475 TWENLKTVLALARG
+1475 
-1489 RVEVVSSIFSPQPA
+1489 
-1503 FRLQKLLFVLL
+1503 
-1514 PARHRL
+1514 
-1520 AFNQEDL
+1520 
-1527 NCYYLKGSHDRSGQP
+1527 
-1542 SVWGTLL
+1542 
-1549 RVLLTRSRRG
+1549 
-1559 VRPTLFFPTAE
+1559 
-1570 DSKAVEAIERLQD
+1570 RLQD

-1606 PTVEAVWTYAPGSSL
+1606 PTIEAVWTYAPGSSL

-1640 IFSGRPTFRLQKFL
+1640 IFTGRPIFRLQKFL

-1669 LNCYMLRGHLARF
+1669 LNCYMLRGNLGRF
-1682 LQPQGRNRGL
+1682 LQPQGGHREL
-1692 DRSVLILVVRKVLK
+1692 DHSALKLVVRKVLK
-1706 WFLFVPRFLYLIL
+1706 GFLFVPRFLYLIL